1 MYDYRCVRED
11 TIRAM
16 DANVTNV
23 VLEANSAIALASSMN
38 DPSVALVEL
47 TREIYWLR
55 LSQCRGF
62 SM

>member
-38 DPSVALVEL
+38 DPNVGRVNQRDILVEVK
-47 TREIYWLR
+47 
-55 LSQCRGF
+55 